1 MLPSVLED
9 AAAVLSKAT
18 PAGLPGTP
26 PKFQFHQTAAP
37 MPDHSRKQRLLFLPA
52 RPLCPFRPRLPDWS
66 IRINTA
72 KPRRI
77 SHRSINIFSKRTPP
91 FRSNIFQHVSRS
103 AFWVYLFSAKRYA
116 SSTQESSSP
125 SISSLCPIT
134 ICVVHLPGYG
144 SVFTAARDDS
154 SGYGIPRVTTR

>member
-9 AAAVLSKAT
+9 AAAVLSKANSRRSSRN
-18 PAGLPGTP
+18 ASEISVSSNSCS
-26 PKFQFHQTAAP
+26 

-154 SGYGIPRVTTR
+154 SGYGIPE